1 MHSSTGSRDF
11 STTELLESP
20 DESILEVATH
30 GPGPEGEVPL
40 TAEMLSHRPSGDAFG
55 MTEDAGMGWEPAA
68 LAGPQFVMLSTMG
81 GIRGHDGKPIALGH
95 HTGNFELGL
104 ALAAAAEEFKK
115 AGAVPYAAYC
125 SDPCDGRTQGT
136 PGMFDSLAYRND
148 AAIMMRRQARS
159 IPTARGILG
168 VATCDKGLPA
178 MMMALGSFR
187 QLPCVL
193 VPGGVTLPPTEGEDT
208 GKIQSIG
215 ARFARGELSLVDA
228 RRRGCQVCASA
239 GGGCHFFGTAAS
251 SQVVGEALGLALP
264 HSALAPSGQPIWLD
278 MARRSAKALMTLAE
292 RGITTEQIVTQD
304 AVHNAMVVHAAFG
317 GSTNL
322 VLHIPA
328 IAHSAGLARPT
339 IEEWTQINRA
349 VPRLVDVL
357 PNGPVNHPTLRAYLA
372 GAVPEV
378 MLHLREMDLLKL
390 DVLTVSGLALGEVLA
405 WWEKSSRRKKLRQ
418 RLVECDGV
426 DPDDVIMSPARA
438 RKLGVTSTTCFPR
451 GNLAPEGS
459 VIKSTAIDPK
469 VLDADGIYRKTGPA
483 RVFVRETD
491 AIAAVKG
498 TTDRPIQSGDVIVL
512 ICRGPMGTGM
522 EETYQL
528 TSALKYLS
536 FGHEVALV
544 TDARFS
550 GVSTGAC
557 IGMVGPEA
565 LAGGPIGKV
574 RDGDRIR
581 IVVDRV
587 KLEGSVDF
595 VGDGQGEYTS
605 EQGAAV
611 LADRPPRD
619 DLSPDPLLPPE
630 TQLWAQLQLAGG
642 GTWGGCVYDVER
654 ISLVMAAGWKE
665 LEG

>member
-1 MHSSTGSRDF
+1 MSQSINQRSF
-11 STTELLESP
+11 SIEELLESTP
-20 DESILEVATH
+20 QDLQVITH
-30 GPGPEGEVPL
+30 GPGPEGEIPL
-40 TAEMLSHRPSGDAFG
+40 TPDMLTHRPSGDAFG
-55 MTEDAGMGWEPAA
+55 MTEDAGMGWDPAA
-68 LAGPQFVMLSTMG
+68 LAGPQFIMLSTMG
-81 GIRGHDGKPIALGH
+81 GIRGEDGRPIALGH

-125 SDPCDGRTQGT
+125 SDPCDGRIQGT

-148 AAIMMRRQARS
+148 AAIVMRRLARGV
-159 IPTARGILG
+159 PTAKGILG

-178 MMMALGSFR
+178 TMMAMASFR
-187 QLPCVL
+187 HLPCVL

-215 ARFARGELSLVDA
+215 ARFARGELSLADA

-251 SQVVGEALGLALP
+251 DQVVGEALGLSLP

-328 IAHSAGLARPT
+328 IAHAAGLKRPT
-339 IEEWTQINRA
+339 IEEWTEVNRA

-378 MLHLREMDLLKL
+378 MLHLREMNMLKL
-390 DVLTVSGLALGEVLA
+390 DVLTVSGLTLGDVLE
-405 WWEKSSRRKKLRQ
+405 WWEKSSRRTTLRQ
-418 RLVECDGV
+418 RLLDCDGV
-426 DPDDVIMSPARA
+426 NPDEVIMSPARA
-438 RKLGVTSTTCFPR
+438 KELGVTSTTCFPR

-469 VLDADGIYRKTGPA
+469 VLDSDGVYRKTGPA
-483 RVFVRETD
+483 RVFVRETE

-498 TTDRPIQSGDVIVL
+498 TTDRPIEPGDVIVL

-528 TSALKYLS
+528 TAALKHLS

-550 GVSTGAC
+550 G
-557 IGMVGPEA
+557 
-565 LAGGPIGKV
+565 
-574 RDGDRIR
+574 
-581 IVVDRV
+581 
-587 KLEGSVDF
+587 
-595 VGDGQGEYTS
+595 
-605 EQGAAV
+605 
-611 LADRPPRD
+611 
-619 DLSPDPLLPPE
+619 
-630 TQLWAQLQLAGG
+630 
-642 GTWGGCVYDVER
+642 
-654 ISLVMAAGWKE
+654 
-665 LEG
+665 

>member
-1 MHSSTGSRDF
+1 MSQSTNRRDF
-11 STTELLESP
+11 STQELLESNAP
-20 DESILEVATH
+20 DLQVVTH
-30 GPGPEGEVPL
+30 GPGPEGEIPL
-40 TAEMLSHRPSGDAFG
+40 TPEMLTHRPSGDAFG
-55 MTEDAGMGWEPAA
+55 MTEDAGMGWDPAA
-68 LAGPQFVMLSTMG
+68 LAGPQFIMLSTMG
-81 GIRGHDGKPIALGH
+81 GIRDADGTPIALGH
-95 HTGNFELGL
+95 HTGNFELGM
-104 ALAAAAEEFKK
+104 ALVAAAQEFKK

-125 SDPCDGRTQGT
+125 SDPCDGRIQGT

-148 AAIMMRRQARS
+148 AAIVMRRLARA
-159 IPTARGILG
+159 IPTAKGVMG

-178 MMMALGSFR
+178 TMMALASFR
-187 QLPCVL
+187 HLPGVL

-215 ARFARGELSLVDA
+215 ARFARGELSLADA

-251 SQVVGEALGLALP
+251 DQVVGEALGLSLP

-292 RGITTEQIVTQD
+292 RGITTGQIVTQN

-328 IAHSAGLARPT
+328 IAHSAGLKRPT
-339 IEEWTQINRA
+339 IEEWTEINRA

-357 PNGPVNHPTLRAYLA
+357 PNGPVNHPTLQAYLA

-378 MLHLREMDLLKL
+378 MLYLREMNMLKL
-390 DVLTVSGLALGEVLA
+390 DVLTVSGLTLGEVLD
-405 WWEKSSRRKKLRQ
+405 WWEQSSRREILRQ
-418 RLVECDGV
+418 RLLDSDGV
-426 DPDDVIMSPARA
+426 NPDEVIMSPARA
-438 RKLGVTSTTCFPR
+438 KELGVTSTTCFPR

-469 VLDADGIYRKTGPA
+469 VLDADGVYRKTGPA
-483 RVFVRETD
+483 RVFVRETE

-498 TTDRPIQSGDVIVL
+498 TTDRPIQPGDVIVL

-528 TSALKYLS
+528 TAALKYLS

-565 LAGGPIGKV
+565 LAGGPIAKV
-574 RDGDRIR
+574 RDGDRIQI
-581 IVVDRV
+581 IVDPI
-587 KLEGSVDF
+587 KLEGTVDF
-595 VGDGQGEYTS
+595 IGDEHGEYTPA
-605 EQGAAV
+605 QGAEV
-611 LADRPPRD
+611 LAARPPRD

-630 TQLWAQLQLAGG
+630 TRLWAELQLAGG
-642 GTWGGCVYDVER
+642 GTWGGCVFDVDR
-654 ISLVMAAGWKE
+654 IAEILEAGRKV
-665 LEG
+665 LGR

>member
-1 MHSSTGSRDF
+1 MCPSTNPRAF
-11 STTELLESP
+11 SKAELLESQTP
-20 DESILEVATH
+20 SDLQVVTH
-30 GPGPEGEVPL
+30 GPGPEGEIPL
-40 TAEMLSHRPSGDAFG
+40 TPEMLTHRPSGDAFG

-81 GIRGHDGKPIALGH
+81 GIRGADGKPIALGH
-95 HTGNFELGL
+95 HTGNFELGM
-104 ALAAAAEEFKK
+104 ALEAAADEFKK

-125 SDPCDGRTQGT
+125 SDPCDGRIQGT

-148 AAIMMRRQARS
+148 AAIVMRRQARS
-159 IPTARGILG
+159 IPTAKGVMG
-168 VATCDKGLPA
+168 VATCDKGMPA
-178 MMMALGSFR
+178 TMMALASFR

-208 GKIQSIG
+208 GMVQSIG
-215 ARFARGELSLVDA
+215 ARFARGELSLADA
-228 RRRGCQVCASA
+228 RKRGCQVCASA

-251 SQVVGEALGLALP
+251 DQVLGEALGLSLP

-328 IAHSAGLARPT
+328 VAHAAGLKRPT

-378 MLHLREMDLLKL
+378 MLHLRQMNLLKL
-390 DVLTVSGLALGEVLA
+390 DVLTVSGLTLGEVLQ
-405 WWEKSSRRKKLRQ
+405 WWEQSSRRTTLRQ
-418 RLVECDGV
+418 RLIDSDGV
-426 DPDDVIMSPARA
+426 DPDDVIMSPAHA
-438 RKLGVTSTTCFPR
+438 KELGVTSTTCFPR

-469 VLDADGIYRKTGPA
+469 VLDQDGVYRKTGPA

-498 TTDRPIQSGDVIVL
+498 TTDQPIEPGDVIVL
-512 ICRGPMGTGM
+512 ICRGPMGSGM
-522 EETYQL
+522 EETFQL

-536 FGHEVALV
+536 FGHEVALI

-565 LAGGPIGKV
+565 LAGGPIANV

-581 IVVDRV
+581 IIIDPI
-587 KLEGSVDF
+587 KLEGTVDF
-595 VGDGQGEYTS
+595 IGDDQGEYTPD
-605 EQGAAV
+605 EGAQV
-611 LADRPPRD
+611 LANRPPRD

-630 TQLWAQLQLAGG
+630 THLWAQLQLAGG
-642 GTWGGCVYDVER
+642 GTWGGCVFDVEQ
-654 ISLVMAAGWKE
+654 IAEILKAGRKI
-665 LEG
+665 LED